1 MIFLLKLAG
10 RHARLVLAA
19 GVLLGLFLPGLGD
32 ILGPVLQIM
41 VVLVLSVAM
50 VRVELVQVLTHLK
63 KPIRLSL
70 LIFFLMILFPVAI
83 HWIAVFLELDP
94 VLHLAVVLVA
104 CAPPLASAPNMAV
117 LLNQDDALVLN
128 VMVIGTLIV
137 PFTVPF
143 LTSSFLE
150 LPLDI
155 DPTSLF
161 LRLAA
166 TVFIAIL
173 LAALIRHFVGQERI
187 QKNLELY
194 DGISA
199 VIMLLFAIVIMNGI
213 GLQENGDKDIF
224 LVTLITAFASN
235 WGVHL
240 FFLGLFISLNI
251 IMRKKPA
258 SPSKSQGATALMMG
272 SRNAAL
278 FMAALPAE
286 TLQSLLLFIALVQF
300 PIYLTPLAA
309 TPLYRGLDLWRQK
322 TLPSGS

>member
-1 MIFLLKLAG
+1 VIFLLKLAG

-32 ILGPVLQIM
+32 ILGPILQVM
-41 VVLVLSVAM
+41 VVLVLAVAM

-63 KPIRLSL
+63 KPLRLSF
-70 LIFFLMILFPVAI
+70 LIFFLMIAFPVAI
-83 HWIAVFLELDP
+83 HWIAVFLGLNP
-94 VLHLAVVLVA
+94 ILHLAVVLVA
-104 CAPPLASAPNMAV
+104 CAPPLASAPNVAV

-143 LTSSFLE
+143 LTGSFLD
-150 LPLDI
+150 LPLNI
-155 DPTSLF
+155 DPGSLF
-161 LRLAA
+161 LKLAA
-166 TVFIAIL
+166 TVLIATL
-173 LAALIRHFVGQERI
+173 LAVIIRHVVGHERI
-187 QKNLELY
+187 QNNLDLY

-199 VIMLLFAIVIMNGI
+199 LIMLLFAIVIMNGI
-213 GLQENGDKDIF
+213 GLQENDDSEIF
-224 LVTLITAFASN
+224 INTMVTAFASN

-240 FFLGLFISLNI
+240 FFLGLFILWNLALQK
-251 IMRKKPA
+251 RPT
-258 SPSKSQGATALMMG
+258 SPSKSQGAVALMMG

-286 TLQSLLLFIALVQF
+286 TLNSLLLFIALVQF

-309 TPLYRGLDLWRQK
+309 TPIYRGLDLWRK
-322 TLPSGS
+322 KSLPASS

>member
-10 RHARLVLAA
+10 RHARVILAA

-32 ILGPVLQIM
+32 ILGPILQVM
-41 VVLVLSVAM
+41 VVLVLAVAM
-50 VRVELVQVLTHLK
+50 VRVELVQILTHLK
-63 KPIRLSL
+63 KPLRLSFL
-70 LIFFLMILFPVAI
+70 VLFLMIAFPVAI

-128 VMVIGTLIV
+128 IMVIGTLIV

-143 LTSSFLE
+143 LTSSFLD

-155 DPTSLF
+155 DPGSLF

-166 TVFIAIL
+166 TVFIAIF
-173 LAALIRHFVGQERI
+173 LAAFIRRLVGQKRI
-187 QKNLELY
+187 QNNLELY

-199 VIMLLFAIVIMNGI
+199 IIMLLFAIVIMSGI
-213 GLQENGDKDIF
+213 GLQEKDSETFINT
-224 LVTLITAFASN
+224 LVTAFASN

-240 FFLGLFISLNI
+240 FFLGLFISLNL
-251 IMRKKPA
+251 MARKRPA
-258 SPSKSQGATALMMG
+258 SPSKQQGSIALMMG

-286 TLQSLLLFIALVQF
+286 TLHSLLLFIALVQF

-322 TLPSGS
+322 SLPTSS

>member
-10 RHARLVLAA
+10 RHARIVLAA

-32 ILGPVLQIM
+32 ILGPILQVM
-41 VVLVLSVAM
+41 VVLVLAVAM

-63 KPIRLSL
+63 KPLRLSFL
-70 LIFFLMILFPVAI
+70 VLFLMIAFPVAI

-128 VMVIGTLIV
+128 IMVIGTLIV

-143 LTSSFLE
+143 LTSSFLD

-155 DPTSLF
+155 DPGSLF

-166 TVFIAIL
+166 TVFIAIF
-173 LAALIRHFVGQERI
+173 LAAFIRRLVRQKRI
-187 QKNLELY
+187 QNNLELY

-199 VIMLLFAIVIMNGI
+199 IIMLLFAIVIMNGI
-213 GLQENGDKDIF
+213 GLQEKDSETFINT
-224 LVTLITAFASN
+224 LVTAFASN

-240 FFLGLFISLNI
+240 FFLGLFISLNL
-251 IMRKKPA
+251 MARKRPA
-258 SPSKSQGATALMMG
+258 SPSKQQGSIALMMG

-286 TLQSLLLFIALVQF
+286 TLHSLLLFIALVQF

-322 TLPSGS
+322 SLPTSS